1 MEQLLKGPAFRR
13 VSLRTLQGFLSRQN
27 GVLAFW
33 KGKLRDSGKRKGPK
47 VSDEG
52 SAESG
57 EIPECLP
64 ICLEVPRNSMS
75 SAVSAPLV
83 DTHVSRTETQPHRVN
98 PSALLHWGGTQRG
111 PAHPIP
117 GSINKMQVFYSH
129 ITEQGR
135 KGLHRSKH
143 IAI

>member
-27 GVLAFW
+27 GVLTFW
-33 KGKLRDSGKRKGPK
+33 KGKLRDSGKRNKPE
-47 VSDEG
+47 VSGKE

-83 DTHVSRTETQPHRVN
+83 DAHVSRTETQPHRVN
-98 PSALLHWGGTQRG
+98 PRALLH
-111 PAHPIP
+111 
-117 GSINKMQVFYSH
+117 
-129 ITEQGR
+129 
-135 KGLHRSKH
+135 
-143 IAI
+143 